1 MNQLVKTLFIIS
13 VTLLTLD
20 FIFLSANQKMFEIQI
35 ADVQRVSL
43 QFRPMGAILCYIA
56 LVFGLY
62 YFIIKTNRS
71 PLDAFL
77 LGLVINAVY
86 EGTSYAILK
95 KWKWQTVV
103 MDTLWGGVLLSLTT
117 IITYKLLK
125 YLNI

>member
-77 LGLVINAVY
+77 LGVVINAVY

-125 YLNI
+125 YIE

>member
-1 MNQLVKTLFIIS
+1 MNKLVKTLFIIS
-13 VTLLTLD
+13 ITMLTLD

-77 LGLVINAVY
+77 LGVVINAVY

-125 YLNI
+125 YLE

>member
-1 MNQLVKTLFIIS
+1 MNKLVKTLFIIS
-13 VTLLTLD
+13 VTMLTLD

-77 LGLVINAVY
+77 LGVVINAVY

-95 KWKWQTVV
+95 KWKWQLVI

-125 YLNI
+125 YLE

>member
-1 MNQLVKTLFIIS
+1 MNKLVKTLFIIS
-13 VTLLTLD
+13 VTMLTLD

-77 LGLVINAVY
+77 LGVVINAVY

-95 KWKWQTVV
+95 KWKWQIVI

-125 YLNI
+125 YLE

>member
-77 LGLVINAVY
+77 LGVVINAVY

-125 YLNI
+125 YLE

>member
-86 EGTSYAILK
+86 EGTTYSIMK
-95 KWKWQTVV
+95 KWKWQIVV

>member
-13 VTLLTLD
+13 ITLLTLD

-77 LGLVINAVY
+77 LGVVINAVY

-125 YLNI
+125 YLE

>member
-1 MNQLVKTLFIIS
+1 MNKLIKTLFIIS
-13 VTLLTLD
+13 VTMLTLD

-43 QFRPMGAILCYIA
+43 QFRPMGALLCYIA

-86 EGTSYAILK
+86 EGTTYAILK
-95 KWKWQTVV
+95 KWKWQLVI

-125 YLNI
+125 YLE

>member
-1 MNQLVKTLFIIS
+1 MNKLVKTLSIIS
-13 VTLLTLD
+13 VIMLTLD

>member
-1 MNQLVKTLFIIS
+1 MNKLVKTLSIIS
-13 VTLLTLD
+13 VIMLTLD

-86 EGTSYAILK
+86 EGTTYSIMK
-95 KWKWQTVV
+95 KWKWQIVV

>member
-1 MNQLVKTLFIIS
+1 MNKLVKTLFIIS
-13 VTLLTLD
+13 VTMLTLD

-77 LGLVINAVY
+77 LGVVINAVY

-95 KWKWQTVV
+95 KWKWQIVI

-117 IITYKLLK
+117 IVTYKLLK
-125 YLNI
+125 YLE

>member
-1 MNQLVKTLFIIS
+1 MNKLVKTLLIIS
-13 VTLLTLD
+13 VIMVTLD

-77 LGLVINAVY
+77 LGLVIYSVY

-95 KWKWQTVV
+95 KWKWQIVI

-125 YLNI
+125 YLE

>member
-1 MNQLVKTLFIIS
+1 MNKLVKTLFIIS
-13 VTLLTLD
+13 VIMLTLD

-86 EGTSYAILK
+86 EGTTYSIMK
-95 KWKWQTVV
+95 KWKWQIVV

>member
-1 MNQLVKTLFIIS
+1 MNKLIKTLFIIS
-13 VTLLTLD
+13 VTMLTLD

-43 QFRPMGAILCYIA
+43 QFRPMGAILCYVA

-77 LGLVINAVY
+77 LGVVINAVY

-95 KWKWQTVV
+95 KWKWNIVI

-125 YLNI
+125 YLE

>member
-1 MNQLVKTLFIIS
+1 MNKLVKTLFIIS
-13 VTLLTLD
+13 VIMLTLD

-125 YLNI
+125 YLE

>member
-1 MNQLVKTLFIIS
+1 MNKLVKTLFIIS
-13 VTLLTLD
+13 VTMLTLD

-77 LGLVINAVY
+77 LGVVINAVY

-95 KWKWQTVV
+95 KWKWQIVV

-125 YLNI
+125 YLE

>member
-13 VTLLTLD
+13 ITMLTLD

-77 LGLVINAVY
+77 LGVVINAVY

-125 YLNI
+125 YLE

>member
-1 MNQLVKTLFIIS
+1 MNKLIKTLFIIS
-13 VTLLTLD
+13 VTMLTLD

-43 QFRPMGAILCYIA
+43 QFRPMGALLCYIA

-62 YFIIKTNRS
+62 YFIIKTNRP

-86 EGTSYAILK
+86 EGTTYAILK
-95 KWKWQTVV
+95 KWKWQLVI

-125 YLNI
+125 YLE